1 MCVVYV
7 FCAGQG
13 PVIFFAI
20 EIHRNKSD
28 FRKRTHCTTNAVL
41 QDVLLF
47 AYDIL
52 IRTWRR
58 SISLSAALSLLDTLP
73 AYRHVRAYV

>member
-1 MCVVYV
+1 MCVLRRVRSGYV
-7 FCAGQG
+7 FRDRDTPESERLSQ
-13 PVIFFAI
+13 
-20 EIHRNKSD
+20 
-28 FRKRTHCTTNAVL
+28 THTLHDTNAVL